1 MTRNGKPASSIV
13 SRRRLASGQLSAART
28 GRQGREDP
36 AFERNIYSQLAG
48 RLGQEIVAGVYP
60 AGSLLP
66 NAQDMC
72 ARFSVSRT
80 ALREAYSI
88 LSAKALILA
97 RPKIGTRIRPKSEWN
112 LLDPEVLAWH
122 LAATPSEHLV
132 DELFALRQMVEPP
145 AAALAAAAP
154 SRNTVQA
161 IADAYERMERFK
173 NGEGDLIGADLDFHM
188 AILQASGNRFLAAL
202 GGLIQT
208 ALECT
213 FRLSWRGAGG
223 NPGQPPVAAPRSLR
237 GDPRRRSGPG
247 ARADGRAPARLDR
260 RRVGVPSA
268 ARRGDRRGRERGSR
282 ARTPESGRATRRRV
296 RTAGPSAR
304 SPTGGGAPK
313 ARRPGRTAARRCAAS
328 YRGRAAKRQAERR
341 PAGSAADEVSS
352 RRSASRRRSRARPR
366 SSAQAATRPGLARRA
381 SRSARAAP

>member
-13 SRRRLASGQLSAART
+13 SRRRLASGQPGAVRT

-97 RPKIGTRIRPKSEWN
+97 RPKIGTRVRPKSEWN

-145 AAALAAAAP
+145 AAALAAGAP

-213 FRLSWRGAGG
+213 FRLSWRGAAGIQD
-223 NPGQPPVAAPRSLR
+223 NRLLQHREVFEAIRDAAP
-237 GDPRRRSGPG
+237 D
-247 ARADGRAPARLDR
+247 RA
-260 RRVGVPSA
+260 
-268 ARRGDRRGRERGSR
+268 RERMEELLRDSIGDVWEYLRQRDEAIGAVAKGEVR
-282 ARTPESGRATRRRV
+282 ANT
-296 RTAGPSAR
+296 
-304 SPTGGGAPK
+304 
-313 ARRPGRTAARRCAAS
+313 
-328 YRGRAAKRQAERR
+328 
-341 PAGSAADEVSS
+341 
-352 RRSASRRRSRARPR
+352 
-366 SSAQAATRPGLARRA
+366 
-381 SRSARAAP
+381 

>member
-213 FRLSWRGAGG
+213 FQLSWRGAAGIQD
-223 NPGQPPVAAPRSLR
+223 NRLLQHREVFEAIRDAAP
-237 GDPRRRSGPG
+237 D
-247 ARADGRAPARLDR
+247 RA
-260 RRVGVPSA
+260 
-268 ARRGDRRGRERGSR
+268 RERMEELLRDSIGDVWEYLRQRDEAIGAVAKGEVR
-282 ARTPESGRATRRRV
+282 ANT
-296 RTAGPSAR
+296 
-304 SPTGGGAPK
+304 
-313 ARRPGRTAARRCAAS
+313 
-328 YRGRAAKRQAERR
+328 
-341 PAGSAADEVSS
+341 
-352 RRSASRRRSRARPR
+352 
-366 SSAQAATRPGLARRA
+366 
-381 SRSARAAP
+381 